1 MSMTIDRIGPLDPI
15 QNGQK
20 TGKTGRLNQNEKAD
34 FIAFS
39 AEAKEKGELY
49 QAMELV
55 STASDIRIDRVEE
68 LRRKINDPA
77 YINDTIINA
86 TAEKILENFG
96 V

>member
-1 MSMTIDRIGPLDPI
+1 MTIDRIGPLDPI

-20 TGKTGRLNQNEKAD
+20 TGKSGRINQSEKAD
-34 FIAFS
+34 SIAFS

-55 STASDIRIDRVEE
+55 SAASDIRVDRIEE
-68 LRRKINDPA
+68 LRQKINDPA
-77 YINDTIINA
+77 YINDIILNA

-96 V
+96 I